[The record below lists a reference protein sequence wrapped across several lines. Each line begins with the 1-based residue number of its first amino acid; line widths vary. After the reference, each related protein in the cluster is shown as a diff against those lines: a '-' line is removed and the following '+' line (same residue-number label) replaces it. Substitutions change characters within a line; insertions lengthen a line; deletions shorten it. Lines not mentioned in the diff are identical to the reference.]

1 MAEPLSSSERGPIR
15 SAALHPLGR
24 RRSVR
29 GGLTLAER
37 TELHEIESELAAEGV
52 TLGPPAT
59 FGECPT
65 EGQCGHVSCRHN
77 LYLDVLPSGAVKLT
91 FADVE
96 IDEIDVDL
104 CGLRQAAAGAQRA
117 ERDGATGMETPEI
130 GRLLNVT
137 GSSVQQYVHSGLA
150 TLKRRLGGRFPRI
163 PAASGGMVPPT
174 APAPAA
180 VKAPAPEQ
188 TETIDVQQERHQV
201 ETDAAPHPGVVLR
214 RYIVERGLSQ
224 GGLARQLGRSPAL
237 VNHIISGR
245 NPMTASTAWMLSR
258 VFGTEPRFW
267 MDLQVAY
274 DLARARPGV
283 SPAAGAGSTST
294 VAGEAPAGEHL

>member
-150 TLKRRLGGRFPRI
+150 TLKRRLGGRFSRV
-163 PAASGGMVPPT
+163 PAASGGTVAPT
-174 APAPAA
+174 EPAA
-180 VKAPAPEQ
+180 AALVPAATEPATERPKRRRRRAPTKQATRPA
-188 TETIDVQQERHQV
+188 DLSRGARLRDYLGRHGIAQA
-201 ETDAAPHPGVVLR
+201 ELARAL
-214 RYIVERGLSQ
+214 GLSQ
-224 GGLARQLGRSPAL
+224 AQ
-237 VNHIISGR
+237 VNHLATGR
-245 NPMTASTAWMLSR
+245 RDVTRDVAQLLALT
-258 VFGTEPRFW
+258 FGTTTSFW
-267 MDLQVAY
+267 
-274 DLARARPGV
+274 LA
-283 SPAAGAGSTST
+283 PAAGAGGTATTAGGAT
-294 VAGEAPAGEHL
+294 VGEHR